1 MENLTFWSL
10 IHKHWE
16 SVIFIVIPL
25 CFILLG
31 VLLSILLWIIRVYRI
46 SVALS
51 GFKISPSK
59 HDPKYLVRMSK
70 QDQFIYSTLGKLNQF
85 YNANVSAIFQFHNG
99 GEFKNQN
106 SILKW
111 TLTHDNPEPGNV
123 SFHLKEIKW
132 TNVLVSQANEWIGV
146 TLLKKL
152 WFCDFD
158 SLPENSNWRRYFV
171 SADLRSGLFYLVEGE
186 YGPEFVLAVFWDSI
200 SDTEHTM
207 NSIKEYG
214 DAIASLLRDVK
225 FLTEENE

>member
-1 MENLTFWSL
+1 MQLSFWAL
-10 IHKHWE
+10 INEHWE
-16 SVIFIVIPL
+16 SVVFIVIPL
-25 CFILLG
+25 CFVFLGLL
-31 VLLSILLWIIRVYRI
+31 IFCLLWLIKVYKI

-51 GFKISPSK
+51 GFKISASK
-59 HDPKYLVRMSK
+59 TDPKLLIRMSK

-85 YNANVSAIFQFHNG
+85 YSSNVSAIFQFHNG

-132 TNVLVSQANEWIGV
+132 TNVLVSQASEWIGT
-146 TLLKKL
+146 TLQKKL

-171 SADLRSGLFYLVEGE
+171 SSDLRSGLFYLVEGE

-200 SDTEHTM
+200 PDTEHTI

-214 DAIASLLRDVK
+214 DSIASLLRDVK
-225 FLTEENE
+225 ILEGDSKE

>member
-1 MENLTFWSL
+1 MDNISFWSL
-10 IHKHWE
+10 IHLHWD
-16 SVIFIVIPL
+16 SFVFVVLPL
-25 CFILLG
+25 TFAMLGILI
-31 VLLSILLWIIRVYRI
+31 SILLWLIRVYKI
-46 SVALS
+46 SLALS
-51 GFKISPSK
+51 GFKISAQK
-59 HDPKYLVRMSK
+59 TDPKYLIKMSK

-85 YNANVSAIFQFHNG
+85 YSANVSAIFQFHNG

-146 TLLKKL
+146 TLIKKL

-158 SLPENSNWRRYFV
+158 SLPENSTWRRYFV
-171 SADLRSGLFYLVEGE
+171 SADLRSGLFLLVEGE

-200 SDTEHTM
+200 ADVEHTKDL
-207 NSIKEYG
+207 IKEYG
-214 DAIASLLRDVK
+214 DSIASLLRDVK
-225 FLTEENE
+225 FLTEESD